1 MEDLRQVCVI
11 RMNKN
16 EWKDDGLCRDYDTN
30 MFFDKYEEDETLRL
44 AIDNLC
50 STCPVAKQCFAVG
63 VSQKEWGV
71 WGGIYI
77 ENGKISREFNK
88 HRGKT
93 DWADTWQYLTMD
105 R

>member
-1 MEDLRQVCVI
+1 
-11 RMNKN
+11 MNRN
-16 EWKDDGLCRDYDTN
+16 DWKDDGLCRDYDTN
-30 MFFDKYEEDETLRL
+30 LFFDKYEDDLDLRP

-50 STCPVAKQCFAVG
+50 SKCPVARQCFAVG

-88 HRGKT
+88 HRSK
-93 DWADTWQYLTMD
+93 DNWAATWQYLTMD
-105 R
+105 GSK